1 MDAASTKAG
10 PPQPAVRRTVA
21 QQSRRHAPY
30 ARPTANSQRP
40 NSFTD
45 RVLGICKQIS
55 KPLFGRGALLTT
67 SDDAFV
73 APWRTVDRET
83 YELREELYKAQC
95 EAAAFDQRQL
105 GQEETAAAAAKAP
118 ADVVADDTTA
128 DVENTVV
135 SAPSGV
141 AASADP
147 SPYES
152 VFATARKLAERR
164 ATGTA
169 VVGQASFKGKEAD
182 RSLPVAT
189 FDEED
194 EEDDID
200 FEPAD
205 AEGEDDEEE
214 DLQRDME
221 PIDETEEV
229 TTPAASANDQS
240 SVATS
245 SAASP
250 SNSQAFA
257 PALLSPSEESEPAS
271 ELSADSE
278 ASDQSIELSVVEES
292 SGEEMDSASES
303 DQEQTGDE
311 EEEGEVALPTSVEE
325 PLESE
330 SPSESESPVESEE
343 AVETESEPEQADV
356 GVEVLE
362 EEESSG
368 LNDQDA
374 VESANEAEASGVDD
388 GSDVGSVDDES
399 DQMTEE
405 IATLSSSDELS
416 ESEAAVPEAAESES
430 ESEAEESVAAESE
443 AEESV
448 AESSDS
454 VANESAPLSSPRSW
468 WPFSGR
474 SLFSGLGSAQ
484 KDRPCERTQTV
495 HEAIS
500 DSSRPGPVK
509 RKSDELLVV
518 GSNHAQVHHAPP
530 SMGPSAYARRRL
542 PQRTFYERSG
552 SPYVPASF
560 IDVSSGGNTG
570 VAKRARG
577 LDHSELRNSALLTS
591 RRHTSNAFAAA
602 AAPSEPAPLSTSPNR
617 AAATGPKRT
626 NSAAAT
632 PVITAASLGLEARR
646 SVARGRCQKLRRLT
660 SVYYGSGY
668 GSRSAPYT
676 LNVALSAP
684 TAAFANKPA
693 LTASAQESYSR
704 EDEAGARGGSIT
716 AQKILDII
724 SEVPPTRSQA
734 SLESHDII
742 NPYELSSPYSVRM
755 RPATTQRRRVLVPLS
770 TRLSQSSSA
779 DSTKTVTQHAD
790 SSNTARAIIESIQS
804 VAPLEVQAGLGSALK
819 AVQST
824 RSEQK
829 RHLPPPLPTKKP
841 ANAPS
846 PSAKK
851 SAGAVAPSQSPVVA
865 SPSFLTKSMSSTS
878 PSSLSAR
885 LAAKGQL
892 APKPLDQLAKDST
905 AESASQAPKPAFSFG
920 APKALPK
927 AAEVEGATSTPPPP
941 VTTIFGTPAPK
952 LATKTA
958 EVLPPKAPEAAAV
971 PAARQGPSAT
981 TAALATSELR
991 LPVFSFTLPA
1001 ATGAVSSAAAKQKAE
1016 KLNVSQLPIF
1026 AFTLDIKTAVARGF
1040 SQLPSKPM
1048 QPSAQAK
1055 TSDWTCDVCELKS
1068 PLSAAQCIVCD
1079 AVRPVVK
1086 PDVAPSAPPATS
1098 SWISSEF
1105 RPVAP
1110 KDGEWVCDTCE
1121 LKNPLAASKCTVCDA
1136 AKPEPKPAAS
1146 STAPVPNIWAQGGFN
1161 VAGPKDGEWVCD
1173 TCELK
1178 NPPAAPKCTICDAAK
1193 PGAPNTAPVP
1203 AASSAAPVPNIWA
1216 QSGFNVAGP
1225 KDGEWICDTC
1235 ELKNPPAASKC
1246 TVCDAAKPAKTSVAP
1261 PTSSLT
1267 PLAKKKA
1274 SDLDASQLPVF
1285 SFDLDVSK
1293 KPAFPRC

>member
-105 GQEETAAAAAKAP
+105 GQEETAAAAKAP

-169 VVGQASFKGKEAD
+169 VVEQVSFKGKEAD

-221 PIDETEEV
+221 PIDEAEEV

-303 DQEQTGDE
+303 EQEQTGE
-311 EEEGEVALPTSVEE
+311 EEEAEVALPTSIEE

-343 AVETESEPEQADV
+343 AVETESEPEQANV
-356 GVEVLE
+356 AVEVLE

-368 LNDQDA
+368 
-374 VESANEAEASGVDD
+374 VDD
-388 GSDVGSVDDES
+388 DSDVGTVDDES

-416 ESEAAVPEAAESES
+416 ES
-430 ESEAEESVAAESE
+430 VAAESE
-443 AEESV
+443 AEGSV
-448 AESSDS
+448 AESNDR

-495 HEAIS
+495 HEAVN

-518 GSNHAQVHHAPP
+518 GSNHAQAHHAPP

-676 LNVALSAP
+676 LNAALSAP

-693 LTASAQESYSR
+693 LTASAQEAYSR

-779 DSTKTVTQHAD
+779 GSAKTVTQHAD

-819 AVQST
+819 AGQPT

-920 APKALPK
+920 APKTLPK

-971 PAARQGPSAT
+971 PAARQVPSAT

-1001 ATGAVSSAAAKQKAE
+1001 ATGAVSSAAAKLKAE

-1026 AFTLDIKTAVARGF
+1026 AFTLDIKTAAARGF

-1055 TSDWTCDVCELKS
+1055 TGEWTCDVCELKS

-1121 LKNPLAASKCTVCDA
+1121 LKNPPAASKCTVCDA

-1173 TCELK
+1173 TCKLKNPPTASKCTICDAAKPGAPNAAPAPAASSAAPVPNIWAQGGFSVAGPKDGEWVCDTCELK
-1178 NPPAAPKCTICDAAK
+1178 NPPAASKCTICDAAK

-1225 KDGEWICDTC
+1225 KDG
-1235 ELKNPPAASKC
+1235 
-1246 TVCDAAKPAKTSVAP
+1246 
-1261 PTSSLT
+1261 
-1267 PLAKKKA
+1267 
-1274 SDLDASQLPVF
+1274 
-1285 SFDLDVSK
+1285 
-1293 KPAFPRC
+1293 